1 MYHESEHGIGWLEA
15 VGTLFPEIAVP
26 LDSGDVS
33 ADSISCLRHDEI
45 WGCIIGTLSRQSVG
59 NAEPTDTGADD
70 YAIEHTTCPTVVFGG
85 TRLVRGGN
93 CGGLLRD

>member
-1 MYHESEHGIGWLEA
+1 MNLYHESEHGIGWLEA

-45 WGCIIGTLSRQSVG
+45 WGCIIGH
-59 NAEPTDTGADD
+59 A
-70 YAIEHTTCPTVVFGG
+70 
-85 TRLVRGGN
+85 
-93 CGGLLRD
+93 